1 METLTDGEVLALR
14 NLAEKQTGVVTS
26 FVNIADARRLTELGL
41 ATRGRQGWDISSAGA
56 AYLAAADGDGADT
69 ISVTAPRLVGG
80 GGEGD
85 AN

>member
-1 METLTDGEVLALR
+1 MQALTDGELSALR
-14 NLAEKQTGVVTS
+14 NLAEKQRGVVTS

-56 AYLAAADGDGADT
+56 AYLAAFGRKV
-69 ISVTAPRLVGG
+69 SVRSPVWRIVD
-80 GGEGD
+80 GGEDD